1 MPSRGETIQTITL
14 ATGVQV
20 AKRGRDKTMTNTL
33 KNITDKSTCE
43 WWKVK
48 HDIGKGIQFDYEYL
62 SLCHDLAQQQLSF
75 YRLELDTAKMKFAE
89 SGERMDNNQYL
100 ELLRKTYWI
109 KKLIPYIQS
118 QMAKAKK
125 IEKENNIL
133 ISSQQKKEKDI
144 LRTGNIEIKKS
155 VNECFV
161 EACKEELPRDQFMKL
176 VDKAKEMHLER
187 NQ

>member
-1 MPSRGETIQTITL
+1 
-14 ATGVQV
+14 
-20 AKRGRDKTMTNTL
+20 MTNTL

-125 IEKENNIL
+125 IEK
-133 ISSQQKKEKDI
+133 DI
-144 LRTGNIEIKKS
+144 LRTKNIEIQKS
-155 VNECFV
+155 VIECFI